1 MGIDH
6 LTQHLDELFS
16 TVLSHYIKI
25 RKGHEEEAI
34 HQLRVSL
41 KKINAV
47 FQLVAF
53 VAPQSFKAKL
63 AFGPLKEIFKL
74 SGAVRDLQIAH
85 QVLCQYQIAEK
96 ENIQKSLNDELV
108 LAIGQLVEWKKR
120 NPREKLFVP
129 AVASTQHL
137 KSISQTRWLKGMVGY
152 IDHLFQNIKLLMSSK
167 RKDKWH
173 QVRILLKRIRFVID
187 WAFIMKKEFISPEE
201 YKSIRLL
208 GDLLGDWHDRVITAE
223 KIRSLATESTYAQE
237 KKYDKEFL
245 KKISS
250 DQQSLLAASRFYLRD
265 LLANRL
271 V

>member
-16 TVLSHYIKI
+16 TAASHYIKI
-25 RKGHEEEAI
+25 RKGHEEDAI

-85 QVLCQYQIAEK
+85 QVLYQYQTAEK

-108 LAIGQLVEWKKR
+108 LAISQLVEWKKR
-120 NPREKLFVP
+120 NSSGKLFVP
-129 AVASTQHL
+129 AGTSTQHL
-137 KSISQTRWLKGMVGY
+137 KSISKALWIKGIVGY
-152 IDHLFQNIKLLMSSK
+152 IDHMFQKIEFLMSSK

-173 QVRILLKRIRFVID
+173 QVRILLKRVRFVID
-187 WAFIMKKEFISPEE
+187 WALSMKKDFISPEE
-201 YKSIRLL
+201 YKRVRLL
-208 GDLLGDWHDRVITAE
+208 GDLLGDWHDRVITGE
-223 KIRSLATESTYAQE
+223 KIRLLATESTYAQE

-245 KKISS
+245 KKLSS
-250 DQQSLLAASRFYLRD
+250 DQRSLLAASRFYLRD